1 MLNRSPRAKLA
12 LLTTVGL
19 VAMGT
24 ATVSA
29 APAPRGHAAAFG
41 DQPPVVSKLKVAPLK
56 FKALASGGATTL
68 KGGGKVS
75 FSMSDAGHVIV
86 SYRRATAKGYVAVKG
101 SFEFIGV
108 YRENSV
114 RISGRILNAKL
125 TPGRYRIIVKPTADG
140 SKAAYAPFT
149 IVK

>member
-1 MLNRSPRAKLA
+1 MLTRSRRAKLA

-19 VAMGT
+19 AVTGAATGT
-24 ATVSA
+24 A

-41 DQPPVVSKLKVAPLK
+41 DQPPVVSKLQIAPLK

-68 KGGGKVS
+68 KGGAKVS
-75 FSMSDAGHVIV
+75 FSMTDAGHVLV
-86 SYRRATAKGYVAVKG
+86 SYRRATAKGYLAVKG

-114 RISGRILNAKL
+114 RITGRILNAKL
-125 TPGRYRIIVKPTADG
+125 APGRYRIIVKPTADG

-149 IVK
+149 IAR